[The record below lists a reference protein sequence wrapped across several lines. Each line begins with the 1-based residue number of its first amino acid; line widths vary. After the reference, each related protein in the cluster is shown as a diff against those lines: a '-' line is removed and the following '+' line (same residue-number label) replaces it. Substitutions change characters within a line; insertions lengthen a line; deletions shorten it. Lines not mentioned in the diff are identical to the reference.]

1 MIGEKS
7 AEEPKVI
14 NQPRKILVRVQE
26 AEYLQRMINHKNSL
40 V

>member
-7 AEEPKVI
+7 AEKPKVM
-14 NQPRKILVRVQE
+14 NQRRNILVKVQE